1 MSDARRASAET
12 NYPCLH
18 LLIGGEWVA
27 AGARPSE
34 PVVDPATGKT
44 LGHSPVASPA
54 DVERAIT
61 AACDSFEAWRL
72 RPALE
77 RSQILRAAAERV
89 RAQKVLLA
97 NLITLELGKPLG
109 EALREAE
116 LACEMFEWSA
126 EEARRLYGR
135 LIPSR
140 SPNLR
145 LSAIHVPV
153 GPAGAVSGWN
163 APALTPARKLSS
175 ALAAGCT
182 IVLKPSEAT
191 PATAQLLVRAL
202 HDAGIPPGVV
212 NMVLGD
218 PPASVG
224 RMVDHPGLRMFSF
237 TGGTDIGRRLAARA
251 ALTLKRTVFELGGHA
266 PVLICDDVCPEEVAP
281 AAAAAKFRN
290 AGQICTSPTRFLVAR
305 PIFARFSEA
314 FVTATEA
321 LRIDDPFMEG
331 TAIGPL
337 QNARRLEAVT
347 TLVADARTHGAAVIA
362 GGLPIERAG
371 FWHQPTVLA
380 NVPLDARVMAEEP
393 FGPIALLAPFDTID
407 EAIAEAN
414 RLPFG
419 LAAYA
424 ATQRLSVAERLTRD
438 VHCGTL
444 AINSWIASFPETP
457 FGGTKDSGIGTEG
470 GAEGVAAFLQTRCI
484 SLAA

>member
-1 MSDARRASAET
+1 MSVARRARAEAA
-12 NYPCLH
+12 YPRLH
-18 LLIGGEWVA
+18 LLIDGAWIA
-27 AGARPSE
+27 ADARPSE
-34 PVVDPATGKT
+34 PVIDPSTGKA
-44 LGHSPVASPA
+44 LGRFPVAGPA
-54 DVERAIT
+54 DVERAI
-61 AACDSFEAWRL
+61 AAAGDSFEAWRL
-72 RPALE
+72 KPALE
-77 RSQILRAAAERV
+77 RSHLLRAAAEGI
-89 RAQKVLLA
+89 RAQKELLA
-97 NLITLELGKPLG
+97 NLIALELGKPLG

-116 LACEMFEWSA
+116 LACEMFEWAA

-140 SPNLR
+140 SPTLR
-145 LSAIHVPV
+145 LSAVRVPV

-202 HDAGIPPGVV
+202 HDAGIPRGVV

-237 TGGTDIGRRLAARA
+237 TGGTDVGRRLAARA

-266 PVLICDDVCPEEVAP
+266 PVLIFDDVCPEEVAP

-290 AGQICTSPTRFLVAR
+290 AGQVCTSPTRFLVAR
-305 PIFARFSEA
+305 PIFARFRDA
-314 FVTATEA
+314 FVRATEA
-321 LRIDDPFMEG
+321 LRVDDPFADG
-331 TAIGPL
+331 TAMGPL

-347 TLVADARTHGAAVIA
+347 TLVADARAQGAAVIA
-362 GGLPIERAG
+362 GGSPIEG
-371 FWHQPTVLA
+371 TGCWHQPTVFVD
-380 NVPLDARVMAEEP
+380 VPLDARVIAEEP

-424 ATQRLSVAERLTRD
+424 ATQRLSIAERLSRD

-457 FGGTKDSGIGTEG
+457 FGGMKDSGIGIEGGTEG
-470 GAEGVAAFLQTRCI
+470 IAAFLQTRCI
-484 SLAA
+484 SVAA